1 MSDLLAERCASLKDL
16 VLELMQVAIGVQ
28 AHEERLVEVPK
39 LTARI
44 RAVVELGSA
53 GVDSADYAAWLD
65 VANGNLLRMEKAAES
80 GEALDIWAAFTDP
93 ATGFNQLGVACAGQP
108 GW

>member
-1 MSDLLAERCASLKDL
+1 MADVLAERCASLKDL

-39 LTARI
+39 ITGRI

-53 GVDSADYAAWLD
+53 GVDSADYVAWLD
-65 VANGNLLRMEKAAES
+65 AANGNLLRMEKAAQS

-93 ATGFNQLGVACAGQP
+93 ASGFNLLGLACAGQP